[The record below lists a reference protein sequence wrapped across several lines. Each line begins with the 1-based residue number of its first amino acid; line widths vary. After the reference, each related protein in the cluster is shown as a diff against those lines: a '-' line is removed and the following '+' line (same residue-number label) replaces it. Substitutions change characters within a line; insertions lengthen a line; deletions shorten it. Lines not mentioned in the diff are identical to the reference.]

1 MSSRGGAVLGI
12 VGAIAGAYF
21 GVPGLA
27 AAGWQGGL
35 YGAQIG
41 MMVGGIIDPPK
52 GPKQAG
58 PKLQDLSVQVATYGR
73 ELPRVYGKI
82 PVSGCVVWVK
92 QDRLQ
97 YVKKKTSG
105 GKGGGGATTV
115 SYTYYS
121 TFAVA
126 LAVRTDAPIAGLA
139 RLWFGPNLIYDG
151 TATTSAA
158 VVQSGKRKASWTLYT
173 GSDTQQPDPEYQA
186 DKAAANCS
194 GWPGEVY
201 MVFRNINLENYGRS
215 LAGLQV
221 TAELVTSGTSAWS
234 TVGSMTMSGLYAP
247 AGSFTGFCSYFTEQG
262 GYYFEPLWNNSYSQW
277 PYTLRVWFIG
287 TDLSKKLIS
296 TISTTV
302 SSGEAITC
310 CAKLDIPAC
319 VIRFQLGAPGYSFYI
334 ISKNGDAKYFSIGVE
349 YGFSQLLVRKINDD
363 VVVTSYYSG
372 GASLLPIRRYSYST
386 SVLEAVS
393 SVPANRYVAID
404 IFDDEIYAADGTGAI
419 FIFAKETLALNDSIS
434 APSGFSLPS
443 GSARLAVT
451 GDRSFYL
458 SAANKYWLYENSS
471 WTLLFTATEG
481 YESQQALYNFGVTLV
496 SSESATTKIYSDVIT
511 PASVGLNSVVQAEI
525 LQSNL
530 LTAGDLDL
538 TALASDTVRGYRVAG
553 RGSIRNNIEPLQQ
566 AFPFDLRMHG
576 YQLQAVR
583 RGGASVAMIPWTDLD
598 ARPAGEAPG
607 VMLDIPRD
615 MDSQLPQRVRLKY
628 LDADREYDT
637 GEQVAQRYNTD
648 ARETV
653 YLELPLV
660 MTATEAA
667 RASEVLLYT
676 WWRERGADIAFS
688 LPPTYLHLEPGD
700 VVTIQAQDGSSH
712 VLRLTSIHYT
722 ADGRLECTARYEY
735 PAGYTSTAVADT
747 GSSNGSGMV
756 IQGPSI
762 DVLMDLP
769 ALTADGNTPG
779 FYAAMTG
786 MYPDWQGGIL
796 YASYD
801 SGQNWDDLAAF
812 PDASVIGT
820 VATAPSNPLCYDM
833 VDASGTMSVTLYDGE
848 LASVTELQLLAGA
861 NHFAYGRHGRWEII
875 AAKTATLTGTLTY
888 TLQDFIRG
896 RFGTEQFAT
905 QHQANDLLVLL
916 DTTATQFLG
925 RTTSHIDAAG
935 EYRAVTVDA
944 DLEDVSSEAFTYTGE
959 NLMPRSPIAL
969 NGNRHP
975 STNDWTLTWTRRARI
990 NTEWR
995 DYVDVALDEASEAYE
1010 VEIYSSGAYTTL
1022 KRTLTGLS
1030 SATATYTSAQ
1040 QVTDFGSN
1048 QATLYVKVYQ
1058 ISAAVGRGWPL
1069 TTSITR

>member
-41 MMVGGIIDPPK
+41 IMVGGIIDPPK

-82 PVSGCVVWVK
+82 TVSGCVVWVK

-139 RLWFGPNLIYDG
+139 RLWFGPNLVYDG

-201 MVFRNINLENYGRS
+201 MVFRNINLEKYGNS

-234 TVGSMTMSGLYAP
+234 TVGSMTMTGLYSTNSA
-247 AGSFTGFCSYFTEQG
+247 FTGFCSHFTDQG
-262 GYYFEPLWNNSYSQW
+262 GYYFEPLWNNNYNQW
-277 PYTLRVWFIG
+277 PYTLRVWYIG
-287 TDLSKKLIS
+287 VDLSQKLVGTVS
-296 TISTTV
+296 TSV
-302 SSGEAITC
+302 SSGTAVTC
-310 CAKLDIPAC
+310 SASLDIQAC
-319 VIRFQLGAPGYSFYI
+319 AIRFESGGAGYSLGI
-334 ISKNGDAKYFSIGVE
+334 LSKDGTLKLFQLPAGN
-349 YGFSQLLVRKINDD
+349 GFSQVLVRKRGDD
-363 VVVTSYYSG
+363 LIVTSYIGS
-372 GASLLPIRRYSYST
+372 PIRRYSYST
-386 SVLEAVS
+386 TVLEAITSAPATDWVAVDVFEDEVYAVDATGAVS
-393 SVPANRYVAID
+393 
-404 IFDDEIYAADGTGAI
+404 IFDKSTLTLSVTIPSPGTY
-419 FIFAKETLALNDSIS
+419 S
-434 APSGFSLPS
+434 
-443 GSARLAVT
+443 VT
-451 GDRSFYL
+451 GSSRLCVTGSREFYL
-458 SAANKYWLYENSS
+458 SIETYYWRYENSAYS
-471 WTLLFTATEG
+471 LLFAATDG
-481 YESQQALYNFGVTLV
+481 YESQHALFAIGTTLV
-496 SSESATTKIYSDVIT
+496 SAEALTTKVYGQPIT
-511 PASVGLNSVVQAEI
+511 QNSVYLDDVVQAEI

-553 RGSIRNNIEPLQQ
+553 RGSIRNNVEPLQQ

-583 RGGASVAMIPWTDLD
+583 RGGASVATIPWQDLD
-598 ARPAGEAPG
+598 ARPAGEASG
-607 VMLDIPRD
+607 TMLAIPRD
-615 MDSQLPQRVRLKY
+615 MDTQLPQRVRLKY

-637 GEQVAQRYNTD
+637 GEQVAQRFNTD

-653 YLELPLV
+653 DLELPLV

-688 LPPTYLHLEPGD
+688 LPPTYLHLEPAD
-700 VVTIQAQDGSSH
+700 VVTINAQDGSSH

-812 PDASVIGT
+812 PDSSVIGT
-820 VATAPSNPLCYDM
+820 VAAAPSNPLCYDM

-896 RFGTEQFAT
+896 RFGTEQFST
-905 QHQANDLLVLL
+905 QHQAGDLLVLL

-925 RTTSHIDAAG
+925 RTTAHIDAAG

-995 DYVDVALDEASEAYE
+995 DYVDVAMDEASEAYE

-1030 SATATYTSAQ
+1030 SATAAYTSAQ
-1040 QVTDFGSN
+1040 QVADFGSN

-1058 ISAAVGRGWPL
+1058 LSATVGRGWPL
-1069 TTSITR
+1069 ITSITR